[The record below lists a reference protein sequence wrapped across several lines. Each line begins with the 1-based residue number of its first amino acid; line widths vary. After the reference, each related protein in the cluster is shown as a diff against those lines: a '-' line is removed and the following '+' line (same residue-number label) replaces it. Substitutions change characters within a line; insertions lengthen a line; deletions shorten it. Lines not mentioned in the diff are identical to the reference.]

1 MDLDTLYADLER
13 DLPIYD
19 NPGLKPFVK
28 VRGRPT
34 GPIHDWFDFKEAFA
48 PELVHW
54 ALKKGQEGRGAGE
67 QERAGDA
74 ETQGY
79 GNTESGG
86 AGVQGCKGER
96 ETGRG
101 GDKETSP
108 ALLSLSPP
116 LPCAPAPRLP
126 YLVVDPFAG
135 SGTTVLA
142 CQMAGIDAVGIEY
155 NPFFCFMSQAKLD
168 WLRYDVERLASAV
181 DYLLQVRGVAI
192 LQPPALSSFG
202 RLFSTGAL
210 SDLLLIKQHILALDD
225 PLTRRFLLLGLSA
238 VLEPASAARK
248 DGKGLRIAR
257 NGRPIRA
264 VREIL
269 AERWR
274 RMLDQLRELQAPR
287 TAAQQA
293 QARIIRGDARRLPLS
308 NSCADLMVCSPPYL
322 NSFDYTEVYKL
333 EIWLL
338 DFVDSIDEWR
348 RLQARTLRSHVSVP
362 VPDTDHRLAFEPLE
376 RLLRI
381 VTSRDLWHPRLPAM
395 FRGYFDDM
403 YVALCEQARV
413 LKHGAFSVLVV
424 GNSSYAQVPIPT
436 DVLLARIAEL
446 AGFRIEEIHVARH
459 VLTSSQQLAR
469 FERARRRYLRES
481 VIVLQ
486 RR

>member
-1 MDLDTLYADLER
+1 MDLDILYDELER
-13 DLPIYD
+13 DLPIHHT
-19 NPGLKPFVK
+19 PALKSFVK

-48 PELVHW
+48 PELVYW
-54 ALKKGQEGRGAGE
+54 ALGKMQGCRGAGE
-67 QERAGDA
+67 QGS
-74 ETQGY
+74 
-79 GNTESGG
+79 NGG
-86 AGVQGCKGER
+86 SLTPAPLLPS
-96 ETGRG
+96 
-101 GDKETSP
+101 SP
-108 ALLSLSPP
+108 AP
-116 LPCAPAPRLP
+116 L
-126 YLVVDPFAG
+126 LVVDPFAG

-142 CQMAGIDAVGIEY
+142 CQMRGIDAIGVEY

-168 WLRYDVERLASAV
+168 WPRYDVEQLAAAV
-181 DYLLQVRGVAI
+181 DRVLHVRGVAT
-192 LQPPALSSFG
+192 LRPPALSSFG

-210 SDLLLIKQHILALDD
+210 ADLLLIKQHILALDD
-225 PLTRRFLLLGLSA
+225 PLARRFLLLGLAA

-257 NGRPIRA
+257 NGRPIRE
-264 VREIL
+264 VREAL
-269 AERWR
+269 AGRWG
-274 RMLDQLRELQAPR
+274 RMLGQLRNLQVGR
-287 TAAQQA
+287 QTAQRA
-293 QARIIRGDARRLPLS
+293 QARIIRGDARQLPLS
-308 NSCADLMVCSPPYL
+308 DASADLIVCSPPYL

-338 DFVDSIDEWR
+338 DFVDSVDEWR

-362 VPDTDHRLAFEPLE
+362 VPDADYRLRFEPLE
-376 RLLRI
+376 RLLNI
-381 VTSRDLWHPRLPAM
+381 VTSRDLWNPRLPAM

-413 LKHGAFSVLVV
+413 LKRGATSVLVV

-446 AGFRIEEIHVARH
+446 AGFSIEEIHVARR

-469 FERARRRYLRES
+469 FEGARPRYLRES